1 MKMLIS
7 YIMVRKIIEKPCSN
21 DISKQGLSTPSGFAL
36 ATNMESLVGE
46 GQDLFD
52 GSLALISL

>member
-1 MKMLIS
+1 
-7 YIMVRKIIEKPCSN
+7 MVRKIIEKPCSN